1 MTVTYPLDT
10 PLSRNPVIAVTVL
23 GALATITTALRFW
36 ALEMRRMSPEASE
49 YIILA
54 ALLLDYGRGNGHQ
67 YDEEKFWTRST
78 LHRALPFPAIGG
90 PLSQSPLGSTELEGI
105 AISGCNELPLLLD
118 LALDDV
124 PVFRQTERTLQG
136 IGISTALQNLIS
148 STVITYNVCDKKFA
162 EVIHFQRHTNDSYST
177 VTGPL
182 WRAVSQ

>member
-54 ALLLDYGRGNGHQ
+54 ALVGLTGNLWCKNPCSYNQQVIVYADIALEYIRMFGDIPELSVFIFKKRSEWLTHEQLLDYGRGNGHQ

-105 AISGCNELPLLLD
+105 AISGSVCSEIRR
-118 LALDDV
+118 AA
-124 PVFRQTERTLQG
+124 
-136 IGISTALQNLIS
+136 SSLI
-148 STVITYNVCDKKFA
+148 
-162 EVIHFQRHTNDSYST
+162 YS
-177 VTGPL
+177 G
-182 WRAVSQ
+182 

>member
-90 PLSQSPLGSTELEGI
+90 PLSQSPLGSTELEVLILEFTSPSPSHHPGLSLS
-105 AISGCNELPLLLD
+105 AEHTQAP
-118 LALDDV
+118 
-124 PVFRQTERTLQG
+124 
-136 IGISTALQNLIS
+136 ISTPIPRFAPTHNQKSFS
-148 STVITYNVCDKKFA
+148 SRIPT
-162 EVIHFQRHTNDSYST
+162 
-177 VTGPL
+177 
-182 WRAVSQ
+182 